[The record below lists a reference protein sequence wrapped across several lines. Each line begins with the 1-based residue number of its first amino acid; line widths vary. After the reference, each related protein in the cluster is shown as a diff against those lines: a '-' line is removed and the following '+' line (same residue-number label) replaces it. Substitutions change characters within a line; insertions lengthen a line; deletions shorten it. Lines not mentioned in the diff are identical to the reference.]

1 MASSHHVEM
10 EAAKFLHKLIQD
22 STDEPAKLATKL
34 FVILQHMKMSGK
46 EQSLPYQVIS
56 RAMETVISQHGL
68 DIGALQSSRLPFGG
82 VTQNQQEDPGQVRS
96 KDKDVAEN
104 LSPRG
109 SIDMS
114 HKSGPVGAWHA
125 ASSKGK
131 EDFGI
136 SAPFGV
142 LEDSKASFAGNEMA
156 KHEAVVSSRQPVG
169 LNRMESLG
177 RESRNIQQGSASQRT
192 KSFERGSPASL
203 GMEGSRSVNSQ
214 EINDASKLD
223 NKQVQK
229 RDSKKVSTKR
239 KKVDLPT
246 DVDEHPENHQ
256 QVARTRSNSKR
267 GKINRGDDVQGSA
280 LKGSEHVQENPIEHS
295 GLQKGGSLQSRHDI
309 MSSRGF
315 WNQNKMGLA
324 PESSLESKISLNVIA
339 KAGLSAP
346 AHFNSSSFDA
356 DNSASNVHVK
366 VEDSSCL
373 ELPERTEKKSSSVE
387 LGNAKV
393 TSDSEQWKPV
403 FMRAQVPQ
411 VSKVEASLLSTGNV
425 LEHGGGISHAYLAQ
439 GRETLGPPSKELGS
453 ENQDFFSK
461 ETSGNMEMSK
471 DRRAAPS
478 DGGMNSPLTATLS
491 KPFKEHHLKQLRA
504 QCLVFLAF
512 RNGLVP
518 RKLHLEIALGDS
530 YQKEGGNMGA
540 SQKKLNDPRRELSL
554 KESGNSQEV
563 IGVCGKPSVD
573 GKTEGETLSTGVP
586 PVFSSMGSMDTLSK
600 GEEITKKGKNKR
612 VPPFTRSVMID
623 DVKHISAVSR
633 KPEAEKLVQGT
644 AESHAVMTKPS
655 GSDYPTNGAEIPS
668 EIHQEKD
675 PLNDASMVE
684 VVPIVIGHE
693 SKPEKAGP
701 LNPFPIL
708 KDNDKVNKFHKPE
721 SPIVQSST
729 FVGKCP
735 SDVLVKEEVAPIVL
749 RDVEGDNLM
758 RMAKHLKDANLL
770 KAHAGTTKNM
780 STSQPAVSSNDPYI
794 QRLSD
799 VRKQCTSEGGPNT
812 NIIGNTAKYGK
823 SVIVQEKSAEEE
835 GNRSISNG
843 VLFSPPKYST
853 SEKWI
858 MDQQKR
864 KLHSDQTWESK
875 QRKTDERI
883 AACFDKLKESV
894 SSSEDIS
901 ARTRSV
907 IELKKLQ
914 LLQLQRRLRSD
925 LLRDFFKPISS
936 DMDRLKSI
944 KKYRHGRRI
953 KQFER
958 FEQKMKEERQ
968 KRIRERQKE
977 FFSEIEAHK
986 ERLEDLF
993 KVKRERWKGLN
1004 KYVKEFHKRKER
1016 IHKEKIDRI
1025 QREKINL
1032 LKNNDVEG
1040 YLRMVQDAKSD
1051 RVMQLLKET
1060 EKYLQKLSSKILDA
1074 KAMTGHIEME
1084 TDDSRA
1090 VNLGDRKESVVYN
1103 EDDSAQHYLESNE
1116 KYYLMAHSVK
1126 ESVIEQPTLLEGGK
1140 LREYQMNGLRWLVSL
1155 YNNHLNGILADEM
1168 GLGKTVQVL
1177 ALICYLIEVKN
1188 DRGPF
1193 LVVVPSSV
1201 LPGWQSEVRSWAPGV
1216 NTITYA
1222 GPPEERRRLFKER
1235 IIHQQFN
1242 VLMTTYE
1249 YLMNKHDR
1257 PKLSKIPW
1265 HYIII
1270 DEGHRIKNASCK
1282 LNTDL
1287 KHYQSSHRLLLT
1299 GTPLQNN
1306 LEELWALL
1314 NFLLPNIFN
1323 SSEDFSQWF
1332 NKPFESGGDNSPDEA
1347 LLSEEENLL
1356 IINRLHQVLR
1366 PFVLR
1371 RLKNKVENEL
1381 PEKIERLVRCEA
1393 SAYQKLLM
1401 KRVEDNLGS
1410 IGNPKGRSVHNSVM
1424 ELRNIC
1430 NHPYLSHLHSEEVD
1444 SLIPKHYLPPLV
1456 RLCGKLEMLDRL
1468 LPKLKAT
1475 DHRVLFFSTMTR
1487 LLDVME
1493 EYLSWKRYRY
1503 LRLDGH
1509 TSGNER
1515 GALIEEFNHP
1525 DSPFFIFLL
1534 SIRAGG
1540 VGVNLQA
1547 ADTVIIFDTDWNP
1560 QVDLQAQARAHRI
1573 GQKREVLVLRLET
1586 VRSVEEQVRAAA
1598 EHKLGVANQSITA
1611 GFFDNN
1617 TSAEDRREY
1626 LESLLRECKKE
1637 EAASVLDDDSL
1648 NDLIAR
1654 SESEIDIFESVDKAR
1669 REEEMSAWKRL
1680 QGISK
1685 DGSESS
1691 IPFPSRLVT
1700 DEDLKAVYSVI
1711 QINEASKVSAKR
1723 RSGYLGGLDT
1733 QQYGRGKRAREVRSY
1748 EEKWTEEEF
1757 EKLCQVDPPKSPE
1770 PQEVAKECTIDD
1782 ASNSKVVNMAA
1793 PLPLLPSKEQTSLP
1807 SKHQLPLPSKEPLL
1821 HPKEE
1826 SPPLPSK
1833 ELSLMPSKDLSLPSP
1848 KEPQMPCNRSTP
1860 PVKRGRGRPKRETT
1874 VVSMPPN
1881 VLPVKSETVNKIE
1894 LGPQKE
1900 TDPSSVTTAISDASI
1915 PMGGLVVINPHEVG
1929 VGTAV
1934 SLTSD
1939 GHFVSSKIT
1948 ARTRKAQGE
1957 SGTPRRRGRKRN
1969 TDSFAVGTEISLVP
1983 SHPKEIVM
1991 SKEKSFSYGPA
2002 QDTEILIK
2010 SSISSAPA
2018 ASEVNSLVGPYK
2030 VIESVP
2036 IQDLTASLAQG
2047 KRSPVS
2053 DSKAAAF
2060 ETKLAASTGV
2070 SSSIESK
2077 KHDGAKLNV
2086 VHAGQEQKGQSTSV
2100 TSALMQDLLERRTLR
2115 MGSLDKTSLQQQ
2127 QPTDKPEYASSQSS
2141 PKARVLAD
2149 TSQKQNKPEKSLSPG
2164 QSSQKAGLN
2173 LDTSLK
2179 TLPTEKLKYVS
2190 EQTTEKG
2197 LQVDACLMQKHPEK
2211 TECSFAGSTEAGPQ
2225 VNDFGHITW
2234 KGPIDASPKQKLAE
2248 NSGCSLGES
2257 TPKGLHVDA
2266 LQKQKSVEKL
2276 EHSSG
2281 QITQKAGLDFISSVK
2296 QKPTR
2301 KSGRSAVPSAD
2312 KTGISANACKVDPPS
2327 ILNDIMTS
2335 NMELHSLKSVKVVAE
2350 QGNLL
2355 SVPNIGS
2362 QAMKNEIISIPVPIP
2377 QTRLPAEK
2385 NKRRRPAKAKQ
2396 GPERN
2401 DLLPDNTNTAAA
2413 PAAYIHLE
2421 SMSSN
2426 ENAKEVVTVGDK
2438 QGNYIQELTAVR
2450 SEHARS
2456 VERSIPQHLNMNSDQ
2471 KLSPSKKLE
2480 SSIHNERESSV
2491 STDGVT
2497 TSSVFLKESTFQ
2509 EANEAKNV
2517 DISALVG
2524 STQPS
2529 MKIVEASSDNRSLR
2543 RRGSDTRAT
2552 SRKSK
2557 TSYEGM
2563 PVRRSPKQHLK
2574 STPGLSSMTTP
2585 AANPTTG
2592 FQKTP
2597 TLEKHA
2603 SGPPCRRNSQAAG
2616 SSSALIPNTVPKESS
2631 LMISDLQVSTDK
2643 TCPSHVA
2650 TSSTLHHGDA
2660 MKEKAVVGE
2669 AETSVICGKAEIS
2682 TESGQIR
2689 EEESHNMG
2697 CTELMCSVSV
2707 VTQEQEDS
2715 CERPVSLDAMEAVV
2729 ASHSFADAREKTT
2742 DSGHFGQG
2750 KSLADCCLEVRSS
2763 VPGVA
2768 REDAFHE
2775 KAVSS
2780 DGVKATVENYFCSSP
2795 TEKSTDSGKV
2805 GQKKSCMELR
2815 CSFPSVALVGVK
2827 ATVANGSPR
2836 EINDNPKNSMQNIQ
2850 QKFVMED
2857 KVEVNCSVPC
2867 VAQEEYDSC
2876 EKEVSSGVQ
2885 EAITASSC
2893 ATVSDLMLDVPL
2905 LSAVTTPV
2913 EIQIIARR
2921 NLESVVKGDATKSA
2935 PTSTDDMSI
2944 RVADPLKQGCGEA
2957 EPVVVGVALAENL
2970 HIVGPVIP
2978 DAAVG
2983 LNDRHSALDRK
2994 SDESVVT
3001 GDSDYCT
3008 EGKNVSLAVFP
3019 SHETGAVMDGKD
3031 KTSATSEVACASSL
3045 HTKVSKSAGK
3055 SAVAASSC
3063 SEDMGVHDNALLEPL
3078 PGLTA
3083 ESGEYLVDFVNISG
3097 PATDC
3102 AASSNLLKADETS
3115 GASQSVDP
3123 NASFFAPKQAGE
3135 STDSCHNEGPNLYE
3149 MDLEAT
3155 DPVHIVS
3162 KGIDGSVP
3170 LSPKKVDK
3178 HVDIPDRNLIV
3189 LAPGQNTQSDDNSL
3203 EVTCIESEHKDS
3215 VVSVA
3220 APLTAIESCYSDG
3233 HILEDY
3239 GELEVPA
3246 AGGGDTIGTK
3256 NHGKQANYSDGK
3268 IRDEEKPAVAGHA
3281 GKSLLSS
3288 LTVEDEEV
3296 DGTYGKDT
3304 IVDTNADNTGDAP
3317 PIVVEGKEALM
3328 DDADPS
3334 SPFSR
3339 LEEAKA
3345 ENTQG
3350 DSIVGT
3356 SLNGPMGIPLAV
3368 AEKRDFSTG
3377 IADSSMLLLRFDDG
3391 KVNGTQEDSVV
3402 DTNLDS
3408 PKNIWHNVAEEKEA
3422 STGTADPSTLT
3433 IMEDGKVDPIG
3444 IPLVVAEQKEASTE
3458 NVPSSLSLSVCLLN
3472 EKADGTLKEDSL
3484 VRSMDILPVVEGKE
3498 EPLTAYGESSL
3509 PALRQKDE
3517 KADGI
3522 LESRVDYNSNDQ
3534 TDIPLVEAEEKDS
3547 VTRYAKTS
3555 SPSPRLEDRKDG
3567 TTFEK
3572 EFVLETNSDDQMG
3585 IPLVVEEVGEISTV
3599 NVEPSSPSSSQEI
3612 RKADGTFEKDSIMC
3626 TNSDVLVDTPL
3637 VVAEVKDI
3645 PAKNVE
3651 QSLLSSSRFKGDI
3664 VDGTFEKGS
3673 EVSFDDLTRDISL
3686 HAHENKEALARNA
3699 EPSSHF
3705 SLRLTDG
3712 KADGHNP
3719 DDPIGIPPVLAEE
3732 KETLAG
3738 NSQSSLPSSSSL
3750 EDGKVDGSVPKDS
3763 VVLTADD
3770 QMDIPL
3776 VVPEE
3781 NEALARNAELSS
3793 PSLRLEIGK
3802 VDGHNPD
3809 DQVDISMVIVDRKE
3823 GSTGN
3828 VESSPPFPSR
3838 LEDGKIEGTL
3848 RKDSMADSCSE
3859 YLTDFPPVVPEEK
3872 VALARNAESSLPC
3885 SLSLEDRCPDDE
3897 QKQTFARNSESSS
3910 PSSLGLY
3917 DGKIDGTWQKNS
3929 VVDTCSEYL
3938 IDMPLVVFEEKE
3950 ALVRIAEA
3958 SSACSDRNLDEQMDI
3973 APLVAKEK
3981 EALAGNADS
3990 SSLSVSGFEDGKI
4003 DSSLQ
4008 KDSVLDIGS
4017 KYQIHAPVVVHE
4029 EKELLARN
4037 AEPYLPCSLRLEGRS
4052 SNNRVVIPLIVVEEK
4067 ESLVGNKES
4076 SSPSS
4081 PGLEDGKI
4089 DDTLQKDNGSD
4100 HPIDISLVH
4109 EEREALTRNAAASS
4123 PCFLRLECRNL
4134 DDLLDIPPVGA
4145 EENETSAGNAES
4157 SSPSST
4163 GLEGRKTDGTLQK
4176 DSAVETGSDDLVEIP
4191 LVVPEEKE
4199 PLARNAESSSPCSSG
4214 FEHRNPDDRV
4224 DIPSVGAEE
4233 KETLAEKT
4241 ELSWPSS
4248 LMLENGK
4255 TDGTLPKVSVIDTSS
4270 EFLNKMPMVLPEEKE
4285 SLARNA
4291 ELSLPCSSELEDRS
4305 PDDPVDIPPVVVEEA
4320 LAGNTESSSPI
4331 LTGLEAG
4338 KTDGAWQKDSLVDTS
4353 SDVLI
4358 EIPLVVPEEKE
4369 ALARNAESSLSC
4381 SFRLEDTNPD
4391 DATDILPTVAEE
4403 NEKSAGNAESSSPS
4417 SMGLDDGKTD
4427 GTLQKDSVVD
4437 TGSDDLRE
4445 IPLVVPVEKEELTR
4459 NAESSLR
4466 CPSRLENRNP
4476 DDPTDIPPVVAEE
4489 KDILAGNAE
4498 LSGLPSSMLEDG
4510 KTNDTFLK
4518 DSVHGSNTDSPIG
4531 IPDPG

>member
-1 MASSHHVEM
+1 MASPQHVEM
-10 EAAKFLHKLIQD
+10 EAAKLLQKLIQE
-22 STDEPAKLATKL
+22 SKDEPAKLATKL
-34 FVILQHMKMSGK
+34 FMICQHMKSSGK

-56 RAMETVISQHGL
+56 RAMETVITDHGL
-68 DIGALQSSRLPFGG
+68 DINSLKFSRLPLAGG
-82 VTQNQQEDPGQVRS
+82 AQVGDSGQKNKDAPGNS
-96 KDKDVAEN
+96 SGA
-104 LSPRG
+104 
-109 SIDMS
+109 IDMPIDG
-114 HKSGPVGAWHA
+114 GPAGTWNA
-125 ASSKGK
+125 ASSSKNK
-131 EDFGI
+131 EDNYRSSGHGL
-136 SAPFGV
+136 GV
-142 LEDSKASFAGNEMA
+142 SKESEKALVENDVP
-156 KHEAVVSSRQPVG
+156 KQEAVSSIGQAAGPCMSATMGDIVNPRSIP
-169 LNRMESLG
+169 EAST
-177 RESRNIQQGSASQRT
+177 NIFEQDSEEPRSAN
-192 KSFERGSPASL
+192 L
-203 GMEGSRSVNSQ
+203 Q
-214 EINDASKLD
+214 EINDAIKLD
-223 NKQVQK
+223 KHMRQK
-229 RDSKKVSTKR
+229 DNKKVGAKR
-239 KKVDLPT
+239 KKADSS
-246 DVDEHPENHQ
+246 PEVRADALQ
-256 QVARTRSNSKR
+256 QLDSLGVGFNSKE
-267 GKINRGDDVQGSA
+267 KAIMRGDIQSHSPAKKVAADVVQQKLGI
-280 LKGSEHVQENPIEHS
+280 LKDAVPRISE
-295 GLQKGGSLQSRHDI
+295 K
-309 MSSRGF
+309 
-315 WNQNKMGLA
+315 
-324 PESSLESKISLNVIA
+324 
-339 KAGLSAP
+339 
-346 AHFNSSSFDA
+346 
-356 DNSASNVHVK
+356 
-366 VEDSSCL
+366 
-373 ELPERTEKKSSSVE
+373 
-387 LGNAKV
+387 
-393 TSDSEQWKPV
+393 
-403 FMRAQVPQ
+403 
-411 VSKVEASLLSTGNV
+411 V
-425 LEHGGGISHAYLAQ
+425 LEAQWSTSFRGRDASAYLATGKTIEHGPGISRAGTNTFSMTQ
-439 GRETLGPPSKELGS
+439 GGGTLGSASKENILGKS
-453 ENQDFFSK
+453 EISDNSGQDSFAKSK
-461 ETSGNMEMSK
+461 SEALQRDVRVDTSTHIELNP
-471 DRRAAPS
+471 RRSISPNDMGKTLTSQASAPS
-478 DGGMNSPLTATLS
+478 DR
-491 KPFKEHHLKQLRA
+491 PFKEHQLKQLRA
-504 QCLVFLAF
+504 QCLVHLAF
-512 RNGLVP
+512 RNRLVP
-518 RKLHLEIALGDS
+518 RKLHLDIALGES
-530 YQKEGGNMGA
+530 YPNEGGADGIHG
-540 SQKKLNDPRRELSL
+540 LNDHSRAIPL
-554 KESGNSQEV
+554 KEPFNNQE
-563 IGVCGKPSVD
+563 I
-573 GKTEGETLSTGVP
+573 TGMSAR
-586 PVFSSMGSMDTLSK
+586 SSDTLKNEKEMSLTRISPGSSSTASLVETDVSSK
-600 GEEITKKGKNKR
+600 DTEITKKMNKKGPQSNRSVVLEEKKRLSALKRKPDVEKQTRESGESQTLMMDSDSPMNSGRTSSECQNDKKDTFHDTFRETSGPIDRER
-612 VPPFTRSVMID
+612 VPGRVDGSYKQSQAAKEND
-623 DVKHISAVSR
+623 GISGFC
-633 KPEAEKLVQGT
+633 K
-644 AESHAVMTKPS
+644 AES
-655 GSDYPTNGAEIPS
+655 PTVQAT
-668 EIHQEKD
+668 
-675 PLNDASMVE
+675 AS
-684 VVPIVIGHE
+684 
-693 SKPEKAGP
+693 A
-701 LNPFPIL
+701 
-708 KDNDKVNKFHKPE
+708 DTY
-721 SPIVQSST
+721 SSL
-729 FVGKCP
+729 
-735 SDVLVKEEVAPIVL
+735 LVKEKIMPITPVAGK
-749 RDVEGDNLM
+749 DV
-758 RMAKHLKDANLL
+758 KFANFNDVGP
-770 KAHAGTTKNM
+770 AEIYPGR
-780 STSQPAVSSNDPYI
+780 STEQ
-794 QRLSD
+794 
-799 VRKQCTSEGGPNT
+799 
-812 NIIGNTAKYGK
+812 
-823 SVIVQEKSAEEE
+823 EEE
-835 GNRSISNG
+835 NKSDSDDMP
-843 VLFSPPKYST
+843 VSAPKYST

-858 MDQQKR
+858 MDHCER
-864 KLHSDQTWESK
+864 KVLEEQNWALK
-875 QRKTDERI
+875 QRRTEERI
-883 AACFDKLKESV
+883 AVCFDRLKENV
-894 SSSEDIS
+894 SSAGDIS
-901 ARTRSV
+901 AKTKSV

-914 LLQLQRRLRSD
+914 LLKLQRRLRSD
-925 LLRDFFKPISS
+925 FLNDFFKPITSN
-936 DMDRLKSI
+936 MERLKSI
-944 KKYRHGRRI
+944 KKHRHGRRI
-953 KQFER
+953 KQLEK

-968 KRIRERQKE
+968 KRISERQKE

-986 ERLEDLF
+986 ERLEDVF
-993 KVKRERWKGLN
+993 KIKRERCKGFH

-1016 IHKEKIDRI
+1016 IHREKIDRI
-1025 QREKINL
+1025 QREKILL
-1032 LKNNDVEG
+1032 LKSNDVEG
-1040 YLRMVQDAKSD
+1040 YLRMVQDTKSD
-1051 RVMQLLKET
+1051 RVKQLLKET
-1060 EKYLQKLSSKILDA
+1060 EKYLQKLSSKLKEA
-1074 KAMTGHIEME
+1074 KDTARSFEME
-1084 TDDSRA
+1084 MDDGRGINVEKNEIS
-1090 VNLGDRKESVVYN
+1090 VGTEDES
-1103 EDDSAQHYLESNE
+1103 DQAQHYLESNE
-1116 KYYLMAHSVK
+1116 KYYLLAHSVK
-1126 ESVIEQPTLLEGGK
+1126 ESINEQPASLQGGK

-1168 GLGKTVQVL
+1168 GLGKTVQVIS
-1177 ALICYLIEVKN
+1177 LICYLMEMKN
-1188 DRGPF
+1188 SRGPF

-1201 LPGWQSEVRSWAPGV
+1201 LPGWESEISFWAPSI
-1216 NTITYA
+1216 NSITYA
-1222 GPPEERRRLFKER
+1222 GPPEARRRLFRER
-1235 IIHQQFN
+1235 IAPQKFN
-1242 VLMTTYE
+1242 VLLTTYE
-1249 YLMNKHDR
+1249 YLMNKNDR
-1257 PKLSKIPW
+1257 PKLSKIHW
-1265 HYIII
+1265 HYIVI

-1282 LNTDL
+1282 LNADL
-1287 KHYQSSHRLLLT
+1287 KHFQSSHRLLLT

-1332 NKPFESGGDNSPDEA
+1332 NKPFESSGDNSPDEA

-1371 RLKNKVENEL
+1371 RLKHKVANEL

-1410 IGNPKGRSVHNSVM
+1410 LGFSKGRTVHNSVM

-1430 NHPYLSHLHSEEVD
+1430 NHPYISQLHADEVNN
-1444 SLIPKHYLPPLV
+1444 LIPKHYLPPIV

-1475 DHRVLFFSTMTR
+1475 DHRVLLFSTMTR
-1487 LLDVME
+1487 LLDIME
-1493 EYLSWKRYRY
+1493 EYLNWKGYKY

-1515 GALIEEFNHP
+1515 GALIEEFNRP
-1525 DSPFFIFLL
+1525 ESQAFIFLL
-1534 SIRAGG
+1534 SLRAGG

-1560 QVDLQAQARAHRI
+1560 QVDLQAQARAHRL
-1573 GQKREVLVLRLET
+1573 GQKKDVLVLRLET
-1586 VRSVEEQVRAAA
+1586 VHTVEEQVRAAA

-1637 EAASVLDDDSL
+1637 ETASVLGDDAL

-1654 SESEIDIFESVDKAR
+1654 SGSEIDIFESIDKHR
-1669 REEEMSAWKRL
+1669 HEKEMALWQNI
-1680 QGISK
+1680 QGQSQ
-1685 DGSESS
+1685 DASE
-1691 IPFPSRLVT
+1691 PVPPMPPRLVT

-1826 SPPLPSK
+1826 SPPVPSK

-1848 KEPQMPCNRSTP
+1848 KEPQMPCNKSTP

-2047 KRSPVS
+2047 KWSPVS

-2060 ETKLAASTGV
+2060 ETKSAASTGV

-2086 VHAGQEQKGQSTSV
+2086 VHAGQEQKGQSKSV

-2164 QSSQKAGLN
+2164 QSSQKAGLH

-2276 EHSSG
+2276 EHSSV

-2312 KTGISANACKVDPPS
+2312 KTGISTNACKVDPPS

-2450 SEHARS
+2450 SEHASS
-2456 VERSIPQHLNMNSDQ
+2456 VERSLPQHLNMNSDQ
-2471 KLSPSKKLE
+2471 KLTPSKKLE

-2529 MKIVEASSDNRSLR
+2529 VSAASAEQTEMGFIDKSSTKMPMVVLLPSQMKIVEASSDNRSLR
-2543 RRGSDTRAT
+2543 RRGSDARAT

-2603 SGPPCRRNSQAAG
+2603 SGPPCRRNYQAAG
-2616 SSSALIPNTVPKESS
+2616 SSSALIPNTEPKESS
-2631 LMISDLQVSTDK
+2631 LMGSDLQVSTDK

-2689 EEESHNMG
+2689 EESHNMG

-2805 GQKKSCMELR
+2805 GQKKSCMELG

-2876 EKEVSSGVQ
+2876 EKEVSSGAQ

-2983 LNDRHSALDRK
+2983 LNDRQSALDRK

-3055 SAVAASSC
+3055 SAVAASSW

-3083 ESGEYLVDFVNISG
+3083 ESGEYLVDCVNISG

-3288 LTVEDEEV
+3288 STVEDEEV
-3296 DGTYGKDT
+3296 DGSYGKDT
-3304 IVDTNADNTGDAP
+3304 IVA
-3317 PIVVEGKEALM
+3317 
-3328 DDADPS
+3328 
-3334 SPFSR
+3334 
-3339 LEEAKA
+3339 
-3345 ENTQG
+3345 
-3350 DSIVGT
+3350 
-3356 SLNGPMGIPLAV
+3356 
-3368 AEKRDFSTG
+3368 
-3377 IADSSMLLLRFDDG
+3377 
-3391 KVNGTQEDSVV
+3391 
-3402 DTNLDS
+3402 
-3408 PKNIWHNVAEEKEA
+3408 
-3422 STGTADPSTLT
+3422 
-3433 IMEDGKVDPIG
+3433 
-3444 IPLVVAEQKEASTE
+3444 
-3458 NVPSSLSLSVCLLN
+3458 
-3472 EKADGTLKEDSL
+3472 
-3484 VRSMDILPVVEGKE
+3484 
-3498 EPLTAYGESSL
+3498 
-3509 PALRQKDE
+3509 
-3517 KADGI
+3517 
-3522 LESRVDYNSNDQ
+3522 
-3534 TDIPLVEAEEKDS
+3534 
-3547 VTRYAKTS
+3547 
-3555 SPSPRLEDRKDG
+3555 
-3567 TTFEK
+3567 
-3572 EFVLETNSDDQMG
+3572 
-3585 IPLVVEEVGEISTV
+3585 
-3599 NVEPSSPSSSQEI
+3599 
-3612 RKADGTFEKDSIMC
+3612 
-3626 TNSDVLVDTPL
+3626 
-3637 VVAEVKDI
+3637 
-3645 PAKNVE
+3645 
-3651 QSLLSSSRFKGDI
+3651 
-3664 VDGTFEKGS
+3664 
-3673 EVSFDDLTRDISL
+3673 
-3686 HAHENKEALARNA
+3686 
-3699 EPSSHF
+3699 
-3705 SLRLTDG
+3705 
-3712 KADGHNP
+3712 
-3719 DDPIGIPPVLAEE
+3719 
-3732 KETLAG
+3732 
-3738 NSQSSLPSSSSL
+3738 
-3750 EDGKVDGSVPKDS
+3750 
-3763 VVLTADD
+3763 
-3770 QMDIPL
+3770 
-3776 VVPEE
+3776 
-3781 NEALARNAELSS
+3781 
-3793 PSLRLEIGK
+3793 
-3802 VDGHNPD
+3802 
-3809 DQVDISMVIVDRKE
+3809 
-3823 GSTGN
+3823 
-3828 VESSPPFPSR
+3828 
-3838 LEDGKIEGTL
+3838 
-3848 RKDSMADSCSE
+3848 
-3859 YLTDFPPVVPEEK
+3859 
-3872 VALARNAESSLPC
+3872 
-3885 SLSLEDRCPDDE
+3885 
-3897 QKQTFARNSESSS
+3897 
-3910 PSSLGLY
+3910 
-3917 DGKIDGTWQKNS
+3917 
-3929 VVDTCSEYL
+3929 
-3938 IDMPLVVFEEKE
+3938 
-3950 ALVRIAEA
+3950 
-3958 SSACSDRNLDEQMDI
+3958 
-3973 APLVAKEK
+3973 
-3981 EALAGNADS
+3981 
-3990 SSLSVSGFEDGKI
+3990 
-4003 DSSLQ
+4003 
-4008 KDSVLDIGS
+4008 
-4017 KYQIHAPVVVHE
+4017 
-4029 EKELLARN
+4029 
-4037 AEPYLPCSLRLEGRS
+4037 
-4052 SNNRVVIPLIVVEEK
+4052 
-4067 ESLVGNKES
+4067 
-4076 SSPSS
+4076 
-4081 PGLEDGKI
+4081 
-4089 DDTLQKDNGSD
+4089 
-4100 HPIDISLVH
+4100 
-4109 EEREALTRNAAASS
+4109 
-4123 PCFLRLECRNL
+4123 
-4134 DDLLDIPPVGA
+4134 
-4145 EENETSAGNAES
+4145 
-4157 SSPSST
+4157 
-4163 GLEGRKTDGTLQK
+4163 
-4176 DSAVETGSDDLVEIP
+4176 
-4191 LVVPEEKE
+4191 
-4199 PLARNAESSSPCSSG
+4199 
-4214 FEHRNPDDRV
+4214 
-4224 DIPSVGAEE
+4224 
-4233 KETLAEKT
+4233 
-4241 ELSWPSS
+4241 
-4248 LMLENGK
+4248 
-4255 TDGTLPKVSVIDTSS
+4255 
-4270 EFLNKMPMVLPEEKE
+4270 
-4285 SLARNA
+4285 
-4291 ELSLPCSSELEDRS
+4291 
-4305 PDDPVDIPPVVVEEA
+4305 VVVEEA

-4369 ALARNAESSLSC
+4369 Y
-4381 SFRLEDTNPD
+4381 
-4391 DATDILPTVAEE
+4391 
-4403 NEKSAGNAESSSPS
+4403 
-4417 SMGLDDGKTD
+4417 
-4427 GTLQKDSVVD
+4427 
-4437 TGSDDLRE
+4437 
-4445 IPLVVPVEKEELTR
+4445 
-4459 NAESSLR
+4459 
-4466 CPSRLENRNP
+4466 
-4476 DDPTDIPPVVAEE
+4476 
-4489 KDILAGNAE
+4489 
-4498 LSGLPSSMLEDG
+4498 
-4510 KTNDTFLK
+4510 
-4518 DSVHGSNTDSPIG
+4518 
-4531 IPDPG
+4531 